1 MCLAEF
7 GVWYDTDKSTR
18 DNQVDNDQLPTY
30 TVAEEAIQVDIQ
42 SEQNFEKIITLEGLG
57 KTKKRCSQAVV
68 RYHQCSQSANPDLH
82 FYNSMLHFMP
92 WFDEQSDLIGK
103 FNTFSEHYK
112 SRKNEIESTF
122 ARLMRNDEIVTEAIS
137 HFHDFGPPIYAWD
150 EIAPETE
157 HVEAQL
163 VEEGYESD
171 DTYAIV
177 NPDSNVKATFT
188 ASTEPCGENIQSV
201 FEVDPQLFVQP
212 GILSFSTVIKF

>member
-1 MCLAEF
+1 M
-7 GVWYDTDKSTR
+7 
-18 DNQVDNDQLPTY
+18 
-30 TVAEEAIQVDIQ
+30 
-42 SEQNFEKIITLEGLG
+42 EGLG

-92 WFDEQSDLIGK
+92 WFDEQSDLIGI

-112 SRKNEIESTF
+112 SKKKEIESTF
-122 ARLMRNDEIVTEAIS
+122 ARLMRNDEMVTEAIS
-137 HFHDFGPPIYAWD
+137 HFHDFGPPIHAWD

-177 NPDSNVKATFT
+177 NPDSNVNATFT